1 MGCDYMVHKK
11 SEDVVMIRK
20 IYGAAESRKAKLEL
34 ERLKFVTND
43 YVKIKEMI
51 EDDAKNES
59 RHNSDS

>member
-1 MGCDYMVHKK
+1 MKTESK
-11 SEDVVMIRK
+11 DVVMIRK
-20 IYGAAESRKAKLEL
+20 IYGAAGSRKAKLEL

-59 RHNSDS
+59 RHNSDG